1 MIASLPS
8 TLAGKGILL
17 PKPLRFTMSPANA
30 PSAEIIEL
38 HCVIVFLIDGRRLS
52 FVVLDFVNSVS
63 GTAAHRLTAFLEI
76 GAGFAGRRD
85 ILRASLLEN
94 VLREFY
100 PVGIVAVH

>member
-1 MIASLPS
+1 M
-8 TLAGKGILL
+8 LA
-17 PKPLRFTMSPANA
+17 
-30 PSAEIIEL
+30 
-38 HCVIVFLIDGRRLS
+38 
-52 FVVLDFVNSVS
+52 FVNLVS
-63 GTAAHRLTAFLEI
+63 GTAGHRLIAFREI